1 MAVDLSAFTAARVG
15 LERRGASL
23 STREVLR
30 FDLDHARARDAV
42 WTELDPSSLEFEHV
56 LVRSLA
62 RDRRTYLLRPDLGR
76 RLEGKLERV
85 GCEVAIVVADG
96 LSALAVHRHAAEMVA
111 RLKDLMEVGAVV
123 VATQARVAIGDE
135 IGEQLGAEVVV
146 VLIGERPGLTSP
158 DSLGAY
164 VTYGP
169 RLGRTDAE
177 RNCVSNIRPEGLSY
191 DAAARLV
198 SYLAGEARV
207 RRLSG
212 VSLKGDAHPYPLVD
226 AGADSGS

>member
-1 MAVDLSAFTAARVG
+1 MAVDLSSYTAARVG
-15 LERRGASL
+15 LDRRGVSL
-23 STREVLR
+23 GTREVLR
-30 FDLDHARARDAV
+30 FDLDQARARDAV
-42 WTELDPSSLEFEHV
+42 WAVLDPSSLGFEHV
-56 LVRSLA
+56 LVQSMA

-76 RLEGKLERV
+76 RLDGRLERV
-85 GCEVAIVVADG
+85 GCEAAIVVADG
-96 LSALAVHRHAAEMVA
+96 LSALAVHRHAGEMVS
-111 RLKDLMEVGAVV
+111 RLKGLMEIGAVV

-169 RLGRTDAE
+169 RPGRTDAE
-177 RNCVSNIRPEGLSY
+177 RNCVSNIRPEGLGY
-191 DAAARLV
+191 DAAAKLV
-198 SYLAGEARV
+198 SFLMGEARA

-212 VSLKGDAHPYPLVD
+212 VSLKGDAISNPLVD
-226 AGADSGS
+226 AGTDSGS

>member
-1 MAVDLSAFTAARVG
+1 MAVDLTLYTAARVG

-30 FDLDHARARDAV
+30 FDLDQARARDAV
-42 WTELDPSSLEFEHV
+42 WAALDASSLEFEHV

-62 RDRRTYLLRPDLGR
+62 RDRRTFLLRPDLGR
-76 RLEGKLERV
+76 RLDGRLAFV
-85 GCEVAIVVADG
+85 GCSVALVVADG
-96 LSALAVHRHAAEMVA
+96 LSALAVHRHAGEMVS
-111 RLKDLMEVGAVV
+111 RLRKLLEVGVVV
-123 VATQARVAIGDE
+123 VATQARVALGDE
-135 IGEQLGAEVVV
+135 VGEQVGAEVVV

-169 RLGRTDAE
+169 RVGRTDAE
-177 RNCVSNIRPEGLSY
+177 RNCVSNIRPEGLGY
-191 DAAARLV
+191 EAAAQLIAFLV
-198 SYLAGEARV
+198 REACA

-212 VSLKGDAHPYPLVD
+212 VSLKGDANPYALD
-226 AGADSGS
+226 GAGADSAG